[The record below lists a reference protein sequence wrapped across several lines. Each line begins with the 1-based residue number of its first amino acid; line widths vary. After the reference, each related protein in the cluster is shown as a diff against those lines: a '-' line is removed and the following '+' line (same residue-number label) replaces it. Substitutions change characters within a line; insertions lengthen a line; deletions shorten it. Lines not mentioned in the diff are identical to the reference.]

1 MSQTGVKKSKNCEKE
16 NEKKW
21 RKVTKSNKLEE
32 KMKKKSQKVT
42 K

>member
-1 MSQTGVKKSKNCEKE
+1 MSQTGVKKSKNCEKN

-21 RKVTKSNKLEE
+21 RKVTKSNKLVE
-32 KMKKKSQKVT
+32 KNEKKSEKVT